1 MLIGWLAFIK
11 YGMLTKSIFFEF
23 AYTMANCLF
32 VSSYLYLVGSF
43 VFLFT
48 SKLRIRFT
56 LFIVNL
62 FIVLLYGV
70 VLYLDGLYFIFTV
83 TELTLVLLFIV
94 VYTQLCD
101 NLIYKILKLKYMW
114 LSLLLFLYTYW
125 ENLILVYFSYYDYIN
140 STKSND
146 FFIFFYFFFY
156 KFSVVTVLLILIIS
170 FFSIYFILLYFTLKL
185 LNSNYFNANKHMKF
199 LRKQNLQKQI
209 LFKNMLR
216 FFQN

>member
-1 MLIGWLAFIK
+1 M
-11 YGMLTKSIFFEF
+11 
-23 AYTMANCLF
+23 
-32 VSSYLYLVGSF
+32 GSF

-70 VLYLDGLYFIFTV
+70 VLYLDGLYFVFTV

-114 LSLLLFLYTYW
+114 LSLLLFLYPY
-125 ENLILVYFSYYDYIN
+125 
-140 STKSND
+140 
-146 FFIFFYFFFY
+146 
-156 KFSVVTVLLILIIS
+156 
-170 FFSIYFILLYFTLKL
+170 
-185 LNSNYFNANKHMKF
+185 
-199 LRKQNLQKQI
+199 
-209 LFKNMLR
+209 
-216 FFQN
+216 

>member
-114 LSLLLFLYTYW
+114 LSLLLFLYTY
-125 ENLILVYFSYYDYIN
+125 
-140 STKSND
+140 
-146 FFIFFYFFFY
+146 
-156 KFSVVTVLLILIIS
+156 
-170 FFSIYFILLYFTLKL
+170 
-185 LNSNYFNANKHMKF
+185 
-199 LRKQNLQKQI
+199 
-209 LFKNMLR
+209 
-216 FFQN
+216 

>member
-11 YGMLTKSIFFEF
+11 YGMLTKSIFFEL

-32 VSSYLYLVGSF
+32 ISSYSYLVGSF

-70 VLYLDGLYFIFTV
+70 VLYLDGLYFVFTV

-114 LSLLLFLYTYW
+114 LSLLLFLYTY
-125 ENLILVYFSYYDYIN
+125 
-140 STKSND
+140 
-146 FFIFFYFFFY
+146 
-156 KFSVVTVLLILIIS
+156 
-170 FFSIYFILLYFTLKL
+170 
-185 LNSNYFNANKHMKF
+185 
-199 LRKQNLQKQI
+199 
-209 LFKNMLR
+209 
-216 FFQN
+216 

>member
-1 MLIGWLAFIK
+1 
-11 YGMLTKSIFFEF
+11 MLTKSIFFEF

-114 LSLLLFLYTYW
+114 LSLLLFLYTY
-125 ENLILVYFSYYDYIN
+125 
-140 STKSND
+140 
-146 FFIFFYFFFY
+146 
-156 KFSVVTVLLILIIS
+156 
-170 FFSIYFILLYFTLKL
+170 
-185 LNSNYFNANKHMKF
+185 
-199 LRKQNLQKQI
+199 
-209 LFKNMLR
+209 
-216 FFQN
+216 